1 MRFGYLFKIFILI
14 LMMFSA
20 VPLLNSA
27 AAAPA
32 QRINYVK
39 INNLQYVK
47 LDDVAK
53 YYQMAAT
60 YRGDTITLTR
70 GKVKLIFT
78 VDKRDAKINNSNVIL
93 AYAVL
98 KNSGKYYLS
107 QNDFLGT
114 VDPLIRAGAVK
125 YHKID
130 HILIDPGHGGKDKGA
145 VRGSYVEKDL
155 TLQIAKKLRTKLQQA
170 GYKVSMTRTDDSNLT
185 LNERVAK
192 GERLK
197 ADLVISIHLNT
208 AANNSVSGIE
218 SYSIPAYKTPPSNSN
233 KNMTKKVNG
242 HRNEKNSLALAF
254 SLHRALLSKTNA
266 TDRGVKRM
274 NFLVLRESKIPIV
287 LIECGFISNRI
298 EAWRLKTSSY
308 QDKLA
313 DGIVKGVKDY
323 KARLLIPKKK

>member
-1 MRFGYLFKIFILI
+1 
-14 LMMFSA
+14 
-20 VPLLNSA
+20 
-27 AAAPA
+27 
-32 QRINYVK
+32 
-39 INNLQYVK
+39 
-47 LDDVAK
+47 
-53 YYQMAAT
+53 
-60 YRGDTITLTR
+60 
-70 GKVKLIFT
+70 
-78 VDKRDAKINNSNVIL
+78 
-93 AYAVL
+93 
-98 KNSGKYYLS
+98 
-107 QNDFLGT
+107 
-114 VDPLIRAGAVK
+114 
-125 YHKID
+125 
-130 HILIDPGHGGKDKGA
+130 
-145 VRGSYVEKDL
+145 
-155 TLQIAKKLRTKLQQA
+155 
-170 GYKVSMTRTDDSNLT
+170 MTRTNDSTLT

-266 TDRGVKRM
+266 
-274 NFLVLRESKIPIV
+274 IV